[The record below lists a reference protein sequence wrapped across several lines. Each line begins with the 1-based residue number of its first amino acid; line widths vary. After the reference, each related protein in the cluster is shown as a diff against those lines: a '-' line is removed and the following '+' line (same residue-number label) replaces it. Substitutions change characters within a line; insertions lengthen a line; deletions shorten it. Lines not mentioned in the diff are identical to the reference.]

1 MTIQIKERN
10 LNQNNKTP
18 LYYARNPP
26 SWTGLEKAIKMEVL
40 LVSKGAH
47 E

>member
-1 MTIQIKERN
+1 MVKQMKERN
-10 LNQNNKTP
+10 LNKNNKTP

-26 SWTGLEKAIKMEVL
+26 TWTVRSKSDKMEQRL
-40 LVSKGAH
+40 LSKGAQ